1 MTTTSQFLTVS
12 QNLSRYQTMTGAE
25 PGVKTASQY
34 YAANIG
40 KVTSAADLVNNYRL
54 LSYALDAFGLGT
66 FINDKALITQVI
78 NGGVTS
84 SKALA
89 NTLNDSRWFAFAKA
103 FDFTEKGAASVTSS
117 TAVAATTHSY
127 VESQLESDQGQ
138 QSPGVQLALYF
149 QRVAPTVTSAY
160 GILADPNLLGVVQT
174 VFGLPPAVG
183 STNIDQQANTISK
196 LVPMSTLSDPT
207 KLQNLTERF
216 TAMYDLTYGPTSN
229 NPNGLSVASN
239 DPANAPSG
247 ASTVLAGV
255 ISSNGGAL
263 AGLSGGGG
271 SLFSDQLMLS
281 LQGLQL
287 GGL

>member
-1 MTTTSQFLTVS
+1 MT
-12 QNLSRYQTMTGAE
+12 NAE
-25 PGVKTASQY
+25 PAVKTASQY

-40 KVTSAADLVNNYRL
+40 KVTSAAGLVGNYRL
-54 LSYALDAFGLGT
+54 LSYALDAFGLGS

-84 SKALA
+84 HKALA

-103 FDFTEKGAASVTSS
+103 FDFTQKGAASVTSPK
-117 TAVAATTHSY
+117 AAAITTKAY

-138 QSPGVQLALYF
+138 QDPGVQLALYF
-149 QRVAPTVTSAY
+149 QRIAPTVTSAY
-160 GILADPNLLGVVQT
+160 GILADPNLLNVVQT
-174 VFGLPPAVG
+174 VFGLPPVVG

-196 LVPMSTLSDPT
+196 LVPLSILSDPK

-216 TAMYDLTYGPTSN
+216 TAMYELTYGPTSN

-239 DPANAPSG
+239 DSSNAASG
-247 ASTVLAGV
+247 ASAVLSGI
-255 ISSNGGAL
+255 ISSNGDAL
-263 AGLSGGGG
+263 AGLNSSGA
-271 SLFSDQLMLS
+271 SMFSNQLLLS

>member
-12 QNLSRYQTMTGAE
+12 QNLARYQTMTSAE
-25 PGVKTASQY
+25 PAVKTAGQY

-40 KVTSAADLVNNYRL
+40 KVTSAAGLVNNFRL

-66 FINDKALITQVI
+66 FVSDKALITQVI
-78 NGGVTS
+78 DGGVTNR
-84 SKALA
+84 KALA
-89 NTLNDSRWFAFAKA
+89 NTLNDPRWFAFAKA

-117 TAVAATTHSY
+117 TAVASTTHAY

-138 QSPGVQLALYF
+138 QDPGVQLALYF

-160 GILADPNLLGVVQT
+160 GILADPNLLNVVQT
-174 VFGLPPAVG
+174 VFGLPPVVG

-196 LVPMSTLSDPT
+196 LVPLATLSDPT

-216 TAMYDLTYGPTSN
+216 TAMYELTYGPTSN
-229 NPNGLSVASN
+229 NPNGLAAASN
-239 DPANAPSG
+239 DSASTPSG
-247 ASTVLAGV
+247 ASTVLAGI
-255 ISSNGGAL
+255 ISSTGGAL
-263 AGLSGGGG
+263 AGLSGSGG
-271 SLFSDQLMLS
+271 SLFSNQLMTS

>member
-12 QNLSRYQTMTGAE
+12 QNLARYQTMTNAE
-25 PGVKTASQY
+25 PAVKTASQY

-40 KVTSAADLVNNYRL
+40 KVTSAAGLVGNYRL
-54 LSYALDAFGLGT
+54 LSYALDAFGLGS

-84 SKALA
+84 HKALA

-103 FDFTEKGAASVTSS
+103 FDFTQKGAASVTSPK
-117 TAVAATTHSY
+117 AAAITTKAY

-138 QSPGVQLALYF
+138 QDPGVQLALYF
-149 QRVAPTVTSAY
+149 QRIAPTVTSAY
-160 GILADPNLLGVVQT
+160 GILADPNLLNVVQT
-174 VFGLPPAVG
+174 VFGLPPVVG

-196 LVPMSTLSDPT
+196 LVPLSILSDPK

-216 TAMYDLTYGPTSN
+216 TAMYELTYGPTSN

-239 DPANAPSG
+239 DSSNAASG
-247 ASTVLAGV
+247 ASAVLSGI
-255 ISSNGGAL
+255 ISSNGDAL
-263 AGLSGGGG
+263 AGLNSSGA
-271 SLFSDQLMLS
+271 SMFSNQLLLS